1 MRPCE
6 AGLFFGFEAPKKAK
20 SSKNACTC
28 ALARSHKHD
37 GADRKRAR
45 RVEVGAEE
53 EVVDGHTQRAPR
65 GLRWCGARRSPRGA
79 ENRLALLCPC
89 TRAHA
94 QLAAVDA
101 ADERDDAKAC
111 HGAEAERVP
120 AKAQPHHV
128 VSRRQAGAWQTNHS
142 EDALLPAA
150 GEEIFHLLAE
160 KPESC
165 EIESSGGEPVTH
177 E

>member
-6 AGLFFGFEAPKKAK
+6 AGIFFGFEAPKKAK

-65 GLRWCGARRSPRGA
+65 GLRWCGTARAALRDLTGWLLSP
-79 ENRLALLCPC
+79 
-89 TRAHA
+89 HA
-94 QLAAVDA
+94 QGTATGPRRLVDA
-101 ADERDDAKAC
+101 VLELDDA
-111 HGAEAERVP
+111 EATTLLKLKPYLRTLGRT
-120 AKAQPHHV
+120 AQ
-128 VSRRQAGAWQTNHS
+128 S
-142 EDALLPAA
+142 AA
-150 GEEIFHLLAE
+150 GRQQHGKGAL
-160 KPESC
+160 
-165 EIESSGGEPVTH
+165 
-177 E
+177 

>member
-65 GLRWCGARRSPRGA
+65 ECGVVRGAPQPARRRESTGAPVSMHESRTARRS
-79 ENRLALLCPC
+79 
-89 TRAHA
+89 T
-94 QLAAVDA
+94 DA